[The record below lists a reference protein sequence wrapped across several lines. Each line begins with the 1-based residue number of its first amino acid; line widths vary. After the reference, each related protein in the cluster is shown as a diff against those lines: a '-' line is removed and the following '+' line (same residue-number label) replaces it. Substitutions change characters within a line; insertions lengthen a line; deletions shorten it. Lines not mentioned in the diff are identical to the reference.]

1 MPFRLIWITDE
12 KMSGKRFTRAQKTQQ
27 LAIQAVRVCPDF
39 WLSSQCGK
47 LRKTRRERSG
57 RNQFRKVKKSP
68 ETLWFQD
75 FCGSGW
81 RIRTLTYR
89 VRVCCA
95 TFTQTRYIR
104 SLVSHE
110 QVLLYRK
117 TRICQGFF
125 EKNNIC
131 RFQPFSGRFLWKI
144 RTPRVSSE
152 ADLIIPQVRSGAE
165 SAFSLNFIRHQCPAP
180 PLSPWFCIFRHG
192 KDMDPDRDTLDLSSD
207 QEAKT
212 APDRKSVV

>member
-1 MPFRLIWITDE
+1 MVEVTGFEPAASASR
-12 KMSGKRFTRAQKTQQ
+12 TQ
-27 LAIQAVRVCPDF
+27 RSTK
-39 WLSSQCGK
+39 LSYTSFKKPRSKSEVLVGCG
-47 LRKTRRERSG
+47 T
-57 RNQFRKVKKSP
+57 
-68 ETLWFQD
+68 
-75 FCGSGW
+75 
-81 RIRTLTYR
+81 RIRTQTNR

-131 RFQPFSGRFLWKI
+131 QFQPFSGRFLWKI

-180 PLSPWFCIFRHG
+180 PLSP
-192 KDMDPDRDTLDLSSD
+192 
-207 QEAKT
+207 
-212 APDRKSVV
+212 